1 MIEIIGQ
8 PGKPATE
15 EQIEAYKRDCNGCF
29 GAAAGDCQKCQEL
42 EEITD
47 EQAIEAWNI
56 LVKYCDQTSTK
67 CEECAISRLS
77 NCGLLYDG
85 DRCYA
90 PSEGIII
97 PAIRGNTVCY
107 LNDSKLKITTC
118 GRREEAE
125 KLLEEKKREKRRS

>member
-1 MIEIIGQ
+1 MIDIIGQ

-15 EQIEAYKRDCNGCF
+15 EQIEAYKRNCNGCF
-29 GAAAGDCQKCQEL
+29 GAANNDCQKRQET
-42 EEITD
+42 EAITD

-56 LVKYCDQTSTK
+56 LVGYCEQTSTK

-90 PSEGIII
+90 PSEGIVI

-107 LNDSKLKITTC
+107 FQDSKLKVTTC
-118 GRREEAE
+118 GSREEAE
-125 KLLEEKKREKRRS
+125 KLLEEEKCEKRRN